1 MNPSISYSVKNSK
14 RQGTIAQ
21 ACAGGEDTP
30 AAGAYGGVRGNLLV
44 CEIFLRGFQS
54 IFEPDG
60 QNAQKQGGK
69 FGGSR
74 SKIFKQSI

>member
-1 MNPSISYSVKNSK
+1 MYRSMRTVGVSGRPS
-14 RQGTIAQ
+14 
-21 ACAGGEDTP
+21 
-30 AAGAYGGVRGNLLV
+30 AYEN
-44 CEIFLRGFQS
+44 FLRGFQS

-74 SKIFKQSI
+74 SKKFKQSI

>member
-1 MNPSISYSVKNSK
+1 MPCHCHC
-14 RQGTIAQ
+14 TIAQ

-30 AAGAYGGVRGNLLV
+30 AAGAYGGVSEQLSAY
-44 CEIFLRGFQS
+44 EIFLRGFQS

-74 SKIFKQSI
+74 NKIFKQSI

>member
-1 MNPSISYSVKNSK
+1 MYRSMRTV
-14 RQGTIAQ
+14 
-21 ACAGGEDTP
+21 
-30 AAGAYGGVRGNLLV
+30 GVRGKLSV

-74 SKIFKQSI
+74 NKIFKQSI

>member
-1 MNPSISYSVKNSK
+1 MPLPLYHRSGLHW
-14 RQGTIAQ
+14 R
-21 ACAGGEDTP
+21 GEDTP
-30 AAGAYGGVRGNLLV
+30 AAGAYGGVRGNLFV

-69 FGGSR
+69 FGG
-74 SKIFKQSI
+74 

>member
-1 MNPSISYSVKNSK
+1 MVLTEERGYRAIAIVPSL
-14 RQGTIAQ
+14 RPAL
-21 ACAGGEDTP
+21 AGEDTP

-44 CEIFLRGFQS
+44 CENVLRGFQS

-69 FGGSR
+69 FGG
-74 SKIFKQSI
+74 